1 MNNITGLLVDV
12 HSGVCV
18 KKTIEDKL
26 PAYYEA
32 LHCDLVEIVLRR
44 IGGRRFCI
52 VCDEEG
58 LLKSGCRVSGIFTS
72 GKPALVG
79 SLFICHTSG
88 SELAS
93 LTDNDFAHLRQYIVT
108 LIYNDGT
115 KNKAIKDIA
124 Y

>member
-1 MNNITGLLVDV
+1 MNKITGLLVDV

-26 PAYYEA
+26 SAYYEV
-32 LHCDLVEIVLRR
+32 LHCDLVEIVPRR

-52 VCDEEG
+52 ICDEEG

-72 GKPALVG
+72 GRPALVG
-79 SLFICHTSG
+79 NLFICHTSG
-88 SELAS
+88 SDLDS
-93 LTDNDFAHLRQYIVT
+93 LTDDDFAFLRGFIVT
-108 LIYNDGT
+108 LLYNDGT
-115 KNKAIKDIA
+115 QTKAIKDIS